1 MNKRQLGVYTWEGR
15 FKTSKTDP
23 TWDPFYLA
31 ANRTFLSSPTAVFSS
46 NEQLKLLSKLSEK
59 AKGHDFNMAVAA
71 AEGSRTVALAEK
83 TLRTLARSYTAVR
96 QRDFPAA
103 LRLLGVGGK
112 DVRPVTGHD
121 AASAWLEMQY
131 GWRPLVSDVYEASK
145 AFAALTSSP
154 RKQSVRASISRSQ
167 TIQNVNSPYYYN
179 TYSESRK
186 RSIRYEAT
194 ESMTAQ
200 RQLGLLDPATVLW
213 EIIPYS
219 FVVDWFLPIGSYL
232 DNLNQIPNLVGRF
245 VTTDIRERKDFR
257 WQWAPHGG
265 ASDYIIE
272 LTKFPSYCDRSSV
285 EVTRTVSY
293 NISVPKPSFNLDGLT
308 KGLRV
313 YNAVAL
319 ASAAFKGSKFIDD

>member
-1 MNKRQLGVYTWEGR
+1 
-15 FKTSKTDP
+15 
-23 TWDPFYLA
+23 
-31 ANRTFLSSPTAVFSS
+31 
-46 NEQLKLLSKLSEK
+46 
-59 AKGHDFNMAVAA
+59 
-71 AEGSRTVALAEK
+71 
-83 TLRTLARSYTAVR
+83 
-96 QRDFPAA
+96 
-103 LRLLGVGGK
+103 
-112 DVRPVTGHD
+112 
-121 AASAWLEMQY
+121 
-131 GWRPLVSDVYEASK
+131 
-145 AFAALTSSP
+145 
-154 RKQSVRASISRSQ
+154 
-167 TIQNVNSPYYYN
+167 
-179 TYSESRK
+179 
-186 RSIRYEAT
+186 
-194 ESMTAQ
+194 MTAQ